1 MSEPVEDNRCRGLER
16 YYYNKTS
23 MSCAPFAGMSTC
35 PARGNNKNNF
45 ANKMECETICKSFLV
60 ESKYEKTCIKSK
72 NNSSILFSER
82 SIMSND
88 SLE

>member
-23 MSCAPFAGMSTC
+23 MSCVPFSGMSTC

-45 ANKMECETICKSFLV
+45 ANKMECEVACKSFIA
-60 ESKYEKTCIKSK
+60 ESKWKKKSIKNKKSFVCFVQLV
-72 NNSSILFSER
+72 IYHVQ
-82 SIMSND
+82 
-88 SLE
+88 